1 MDKMTDIMTKILFV
15 EDDPFISEIY
25 TKKFETSGFEVV
37 SALTGRDALKKALE
51 APYDLLMLD
60 MVIPEISGM
69 EVLKELR
76 TNKEYNSD
84 LKVVV
89 FSNLSGPQE
98 RQDALAAGA
107 NGFISKTDFTPSEVV
122 NEVRRYLDQ
131 FASQA
136 KHAESSV
143 AAVAAAAPASDPLT
157 DTLPEPGTEKRILL
171 VEDEPVFIEMFGKAL
186 RDLGYAVVTERNGQS
201 GLDRA
206 RAGSFDLI
214 ITDHLLPSMTGKAII
229 EALRAEEG
237 TKNLP
242 IFLLTASLEEEEVKA
257 LEESGAVQRSFL
269 KTKVT
274 PSELAE
280 IVKEFLA
287 GR

>member
-1 MDKMTDIMTKILFV
+1 MTKILFV

-37 SALTGRDALKKALE
+37 PALTGRDALKKAHD
-51 APYDLLMLD
+51 AAYDIVMLD
-60 MVIPEISGM
+60 MVIPELSGM

-76 TNKEYNSD
+76 TNKEYDPN

-98 RQDALAAGA
+98 RQETLAAGA

-122 NEVRRYLDQ
+122 KEVQRYLDQ

-136 KHAESSV
+136 KHAESA
-143 AAVAAAAPASDPLT
+143 AAVAAAAPADGPLP
-157 DTLPEPGTEKRILL
+157 DTFPEPGTERRILL
-171 VEDEPVFIEMFGKAL
+171 IEDEPVFVEMFGKAL
-186 RDLGYAVVTERNGQS
+186 RDLGYAVVTERDGQS

-206 RAGSFDLI
+206 LGGSFDLV
-214 ITDHLLPSMTGKAII
+214 ITDHLLPSMNGKAII
-229 EALRAEEG
+229 EALGQDER
-237 TKNLP
+237 TKKLP

-257 LEESGAVQRSFL
+257 LEASGAVQRSFL

-274 PSELAE
+274 PSELAG
-280 IVKEFLA
+280 IVSDFFA
-287 GR
+287 GQ

>member
-1 MDKMTDIMTKILFV
+1 MTKILFV

-37 SALTGRDALKKALE
+37 PALTGRDALKKAGE
-51 APYDLLMLD
+51 SVYDLVMLD
-60 MVIPEISGM
+60 MVIPEVSGM
-69 EVLKELR
+69 DVLKTIR
-76 TNKEYNSD
+76 TDKAYDPN

-136 KHAESSV
+136 KHADTVPAS
-143 AAVAAAAPASDPLT
+143 APANTAPVADA
-157 DTLPEPGTEKRILL
+157 LPEPGTEKRILL
-171 VEDEPVFIEMFGKAL
+171 IEDEPVFVEMFGKAL
-186 RDLGYAVVTERNGQS
+186 RDLGYAVVTERDGRS
-201 GLDRA
+201 GLERA
-206 RAGSFDLI
+206 LAGSFDLV
-214 ITDHLLPSMTGKAII
+214 ITDHLLPSMNGKAII
-229 EALRAEEG
+229 EALAGDERAKG
-237 TKNLP
+237 LP
-242 IFLLTASLEEEEVKA
+242 VFLLTASLEEEEVKS
-257 LEESGAVQRSFL
+257 LEASGAVKRSFL

-274 PSELAE
+274 PSELAG
-280 IVKEFLA
+280 IVSDFFA
-287 GR
+287 GQ

>member
-1 MDKMTDIMTKILFV
+1 MTKILFV

-37 SALTGRDALKKALE
+37 PALTGRDALKKAHE
-51 APYDLLMLD
+51 AAYDLVMLD
-60 MVIPEISGM
+60 MVIPEVSGM

-76 TNKEYNSD
+76 TNKEYDAN

-131 FASQA
+131 FSSQA
-136 KHAESSV
+136 KHAESETV
-143 AAVAAAAPASDPLT
+143 ATPDAQTVPLT
-157 DTLPEPGTEKRILL
+157 DSLPEPGTEKRILL
-171 VEDEPVFIEMFGKAL
+171 IEDEPVFVEMFGKAL
-186 RDLGYAVVTERNGQS
+186 RELGYTVMTERDGKS

-206 RAGSFDLI
+206 LAGNFDLV
-214 ITDHLLPSMTGKAII
+214 ITDHLLPSLNGKAII
-229 EALRAEEG
+229 EALRNDEYA
-237 TKNLP
+237 KDLP

-257 LEESGAVQRSFL
+257 LEASGAVKRSFL

-274 PSELAE
+274 PSELAT
-280 IVKEFLA
+280 IVKDFFA

>member
-1 MDKMTDIMTKILFV
+1 MTKILFV

-37 SALTGRDALKKALE
+37 PALTGRDALKKAHE
-51 APYDLLMLD
+51 AVYDLIMLD
-60 MVIPEISGM
+60 MVIPEVSGM

-76 TNKEYNSD
+76 TNKEYNAD

-136 KHAESSV
+136 KHAESE
-143 AAVAAAAPASDPLT
+143 AAASPRVSSEPLA
-157 DTLPEPGTEKRILL
+157 DTLPEPGTEKHILL
-171 VEDEPVFIEMFGKAL
+171 IEDEPVFIEMFGKAL
-186 RDLGYAVVTERNGQS
+186 RDFGYAVVSERDGQN

-206 RAGSFDLI
+206 LSGSFDLV
-214 ITDHLLPSMTGKAII
+214 ITDHLVPSMNGKAII
-229 EALRAEEG
+229 EALNQDER

-257 LEESGAVQRSFL
+257 LEASGAVQRSFL

-274 PSELAE
+274 PSELAA
-280 IVKEFLA
+280 IVKDFFA

>member
-1 MDKMTDIMTKILFV
+1 MTKILFV

-25 TKKFETSGFEVV
+25 TKKFETSGFEVAP
-37 SALTGRDALKKALE
+37 ALTGRDALKKAHE
-51 APYDLLMLD
+51 AAYDLVMLD
-60 MVIPEISGM
+60 MVIPEVSGM

-122 NEVRRYLDQ
+122 NEVQRYLDQ
-131 FASQA
+131 FSSQA
-136 KHAESSV
+136 KHAESEV
-143 AAVAAAAPASDPLT
+143 AVASGAQTAPLT
-157 DTLPEPGTEKRILL
+157 DSLPEPGTEKRILL
-171 VEDEPVFIEMFGKAL
+171 IEDEPVFIEMFGKAL
-186 RDLGYAVVTERNGQS
+186 RDFGYAVVTERNGQS

-206 RAGSFDLI
+206 LAGTFDLV
-214 ITDHLLPSMTGKAII
+214 ITDHLLPSMNGKAII
-229 EALRAEEG
+229 EALRGNER
-237 TKNLP
+237 TKDLS

-257 LEESGAVQRSFL
+257 LQDSGTVQRSFL

-274 PSELAE
+274 PSELAT
-280 IVKEFLA
+280 IVKDFFA

>member
-1 MDKMTDIMTKILFV
+1 MTKILFV

-37 SALTGRDALKKALE
+37 PALTGRDALKKAHE
-51 APYDLLMLD
+51 AAYDIVMLD
-60 MVIPEISGM
+60 MVIPEVSGM

-76 TNKEYNSD
+76 TNKEYSAD

-122 NEVRRYLDQ
+122 NEVKRYLDQ
-131 FASQA
+131 FSSQA
-136 KHAESSV
+136 KHAERESE
-143 AAVAAAAPASDPLT
+143 AAVATDVPSAPLADQ
-157 DTLPEPGTEKRILL
+157 LPEPGTEKRILL
-171 VEDEPVFIEMFGKAL
+171 IEDEPVFIEMFGKAL
-186 RDLGYAVVTERNGQS
+186 RDFGYAVVTERDGQS
-201 GLDRA
+201 GLNRA
-206 RAGSFDLI
+206 LAGTFDLV
-214 ITDHLLPSMTGKAII
+214 ITDHLLPSMNGKAII
-229 EALRAEEG
+229 EALKNDERAKG
-237 TKNLP
+237 LP

-257 LEESGAVQRSFL
+257 LEASGAVERSFL

-274 PSELAE
+274 PSELAT
-280 IVKEFLA
+280 IVKDFFA

>member
-1 MDKMTDIMTKILFV
+1 MTKILFV

-37 SALTGRDALKKALE
+37 PALTGRDALKKAAE
-51 APYDLLMLD
+51 GAYDLVMLD
-60 MVIPEISGM
+60 MVIPEVSGM
-69 EVLKELR
+69 DVLKTIR
-76 TNKEYNSD
+76 TDKAYDPN
-84 LKVVV
+84 LKIVV

-136 KHAESSV
+136 KHAD
-143 AAVAAAAPASDPLT
+143 AAPASTPVDT
-157 DTLPEPGTEKRILL
+157 ASVADTLPEPGTEKRILL
-171 VEDEPVFIEMFGKAL
+171 IEDEPVFVEMFGKAL
-186 RDLGYAVVTERNGQS
+186 RDLGYAVVTERDGKS

-206 RAGSFDLI
+206 LAGSFDLV
-214 ITDHLLPSMTGKAII
+214 ITDHLLPSMNGKAII
-229 EALRAEEG
+229 EALKSDERAKG
-237 TKNLP
+237 LP
-242 IFLLTASLEEEEVKA
+242 VFLLTASLEEEEVKE
-257 LEESGAVQRSFL
+257 LEASGAVKRSFL

-274 PSELAE
+274 PSEFAG
-280 IVKEFLA
+280 IVSDFFA
-287 GR
+287 GQ

>member
-1 MDKMTDIMTKILFV
+1 MTKILFV

-25 TKKFETSGFEVV
+25 TKKFEASGFEVV
-37 SALTGRDALKKALE
+37 PALTGRDTLKKARE
-51 APYDLLMLD
+51 ATYDLILLD

-76 TNKEYNSD
+76 ANKEYSSD
-84 LKVVV
+84 IKVVV

-98 RQDALAAGA
+98 RQEALAAGA

-131 FASQA
+131 FSSQA
-136 KHAESSV
+136 KHIDPETTKVPGAPSV
-143 AAVAAAAPASDPLT
+143 SLV
-157 DTLPEPGTEKRILL
+157 DTFPEPGTEKHILL
-171 VEDEPVFIEMFGKAL
+171 IEDEPVFIEMFGKAL
-186 RDLGYAVVTERNGQS
+186 RDFGYAVVTERDGRI

-206 RAGSFDLI
+206 LAGNFDLV
-214 ITDHLLPSMTGKAII
+214 ITDHLLPSMTGKTII
-229 EALRAEEG
+229 EALRAEES
-237 TKNLP
+237 TKDLP

-257 LEESGAVQRSFL
+257 LEESGAVERSFL

-280 IVKEFLA
+280 IAKEFFA
-287 GR
+287 GQ

>member
-1 MDKMTDIMTKILFV
+1 MTRILFV

-37 SALTGRDALKKALE
+37 PALTGRDALKKAHE
-51 APYDLLMLD
+51 ATYDLVMLD
-60 MVIPEISGM
+60 MVIPEVSGM

-76 TNKEYNSD
+76 TNKEYNAD

-136 KHAESSV
+136 KHAESE
-143 AAVAAAAPASDPLT
+143 AAAAPGVSSEPLT
-157 DTLPEPGTEKRILL
+157 DTLPEPGTEKHILL
-171 VEDEPVFIEMFGKAL
+171 IEDEPVFIEMFGKAL
-186 RDLGYAVVTERNGQS
+186 RDFGYAVVTERDGQS

-206 RAGSFDLI
+206 LSGSFDLV
-214 ITDHLLPSMTGKAII
+214 ITDHLVPSMNGKAII
-229 EALRAEEG
+229 EALNQDER
-237 TKNLP
+237 TKDLP
-242 IFLLTASLEEEEVKA
+242 VFLLTASLEEEEVKA
-257 LEESGAVQRSFL
+257 LEASGAVQRSFL

-274 PSELAE
+274 PSELAT
-280 IVKEFLA
+280 IVKDFFA

>member
-1 MDKMTDIMTKILFV
+1 MTKILFV

-37 SALTGRDALKKALE
+37 SALTGRDALKKAHE
-51 APYDLLMLD
+51 AAYDLVMLD
-60 MVIPEISGM
+60 MVIPEVSGM

-76 TNKEYNSD
+76 TNKEYNAD

-136 KHAESSV
+136 KHAESE
-143 AAVAAAAPASDPLT
+143 AAAASGISPEPLA
-157 DTLPEPGTEKRILL
+157 DTLPEPGTEKHILL
-171 VEDEPVFIEMFGKAL
+171 IEDEPVFIEMFGKAL
-186 RDLGYAVVTERNGQS
+186 RDFGYAVVSERNGQS

-206 RAGSFDLI
+206 LAGNFDLV
-214 ITDHLLPSMTGKAII
+214 ITDHLVPSMNGKAII
-229 EALRAEEG
+229 EALNQDER

-257 LEESGAVQRSFL
+257 LEASGAVQRSFL

-274 PSELAE
+274 PSELAA
-280 IVKEFLA
+280 IVKDFFA

>member
-1 MDKMTDIMTKILFV
+1 MDKMTDVMTKILFV

-37 SALTGRDALKKALE
+37 PALTGRDALKKALE
-51 APYDLLMLD
+51 APYDLVMLD

-136 KHAESSV
+136 KHAESEVGAISG
-143 AAVAAAAPASDPLT
+143 APTVPLT

-280 IVKEFLA
+280 IVKEFFA